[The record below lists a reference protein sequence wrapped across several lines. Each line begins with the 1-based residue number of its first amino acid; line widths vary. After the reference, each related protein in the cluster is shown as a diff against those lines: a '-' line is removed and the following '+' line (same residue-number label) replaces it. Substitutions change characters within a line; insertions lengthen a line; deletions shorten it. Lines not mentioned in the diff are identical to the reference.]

1 MPEPSPSPEKV
12 VFLHGWCGHGD
23 EVESVRSAFPG
34 PVLTVNWMPAAGSFD
49 LEQWPSPG
57 DRGPEEAASAMRA
70 FADDVLERVRR
81 TIVDAGLESSTIV
94 GHSMG
99 GAMASVLAAD
109 PALAVRRVVLL
120 DASVPMPPDRREGT
134 IERMTNWIDRAATS
148 GRLATQAAWIAE
160 ASTWIPDFFHLDDQG
175 PRRLEIERRF
185 MFAPVVEAAM
195 TIGGGMQ
202 WPITESVAS
211 LGCEVFGLAGDPAR
225 MPVDDLADIR
235 PDAMIE
241 TCTGTGHY
249 PHVFQPERTRSWL
262 ESGPFAGKA

>member
-70 FADDVLERVRR
+70 FADDVLERVGGR
-81 TIVDAGLESSTIV
+81 SSTPASSPRRSSV
-94 GHSMG
+94 TPWE
-99 GAMASVLAAD
+99 AMASVLAAD

-211 LGCEVFGLAGDPAR
+211 LGCEVFGRRGSRGCRSTTSQASTR
-225 MPVDDLADIR
+225 MR
-235 PDAMIE
+235 
-241 TCTGTGHY
+241 
-249 PHVFQPERTRSWL
+249 
-262 ESGPFAGKA
+262 